1 MLSAACKDA
10 IRAMIYIAKE
20 NKKEN
25 RFISI
30 REISKKLN
38 LSFYFLSKIL
48 QKLVKDG
55 FLESYRGPNGGVRL
69 IKNLNE
75 INLLDIIASI
85 DGLNVFTNCILG
97 FEECSDDHPCAVHD
111 KWADKRE
118 AIYNM
123 FKNMSLED
131 IEEELEKNTNIKL

>member
-20 NKKEN
+20 NKKEK

-30 REISKKLN
+30 KEIAKELN

-55 FLESYRGPNGGVRL
+55 FLESYRGPNGGVKL
-69 IKNLNE
+69 TKDLKDIS
-75 INLLDIIASI
+75 LLDIIASI
-85 DGLNVFTNCILG
+85 DGLDVFTNCILG
-97 FEECSDDHPCAVHD
+97 FEECSDDHPCAIHD

-118 AIYNM
+118 TIYNM
-123 FKNMSLED
+123 FKESTLED
-131 IEEELEKNTNIKL
+131 IEEEIERKMNIKL